1 MTILAAVAQE
11 ESANISKRVKFGK
24 KRNAEK
30 GRVSN
35 LVYGYD
41 KIHGEY
47 FDLIV
52 NPYEARIIRK
62 MFDLY
67 LNQGLGFF
75 KIANFLNKEGKM
87 CIRDRYC

>member
-1 MTILAAVAQE
+1 MR
-11 ESANISKRVKFGK
+11 NISKRVKFGK

-30 GRVSN
+30 GRVPN

-47 FDLIV
+47 FDLKV

-67 LNQGLGFF
+67 QNQGLGFF
-75 KIANFLNKEGKM
+75 QNCKFFKQR
-87 CIRDRYC
+87 RDKDKTRL